1 MEEGTPD
8 PDKLHL
14 LFGGDTMLGRRV
26 NEAIRREGF
35 TYPLEA
41 VVATTRA
48 ADLFLVNLECA
59 ITPRDIQYSGPEK
72 VFYFRADPVAA
83 EVLTY
88 AGVDLVSLANNH
100 ALDADY
106 DGLRDTLQILDEKEI
121 LYVGAGVTREA
132 AARPVFLEAKGMRLG
147 VLAYCDHQ
155 RDFAAGIDRPGIR
168 YVDLSDPD
176 TITRLA
182 REVEALAR
190 QVDHVIVAFHWQL
203 NWVPRVSSFYRSL
216 ARRLVEAGAR
226 IVWGHSPHH
235 FQGVEWIDGSV
246 VLYATGGLVDD
257 YRLVPEFRNDR
268 QLLFQ
273 LLVSQQRVEQVRAY
287 PLELKRSRTRAA
299 AADARQ
305 WIAERFGQMCGDLG
319 SRVEQQGQWLDVLPE

>member
-1 MEEGTPD
+1 MDGTPD
-8 PDKLHL
+8 PERLDL

-83 EVLTY
+83 
-88 AGVDLVSLANNH
+88 
-100 ALDADY
+100 
-106 DGLRDTLQILDEKEI
+106 DTL
-121 LYVGAGVTREA
+121 T
-132 AARPVFLEAKGMRLG
+132 
-147 VLAYCDHQ
+147 
-155 RDFAAGIDRPGIR
+155 PG
-168 YVDLSDPD
+168 
-176 TITRLA
+176 RLA
-182 REVEALAR
+182 REVEALAAR
-190 QVDHVIVAFHWQL
+190 VDHVIVAFHWQP
-203 NWVPRVSSFYRSL
+203 NWVRRVSPFYRSL
-216 ARRLVEAGAR
+216 ARQVVEAGAR

-235 FQGVEWIDGSV
+235 FQGVEWIDNSV
-246 VLYATGGLVDD
+246 VLYATGDLVDD

-273 LLVSQQRVEQVRAY
+273 LLVSEQRVEQVRAY
-287 PLELKRSRTRAA
+287 PLELKLARTRAA
-299 AADARQ
+299 DTEARQ
-305 WIAERFGQMCGDLG
+305 WITEHFRAMCGDLG
-319 SRVEQQGQWLDVLPE
+319 SRVEQQGEWLGVLPG